1 MTITHMARRLDY
13 NVGALLRNIQQPD
26 AHRAELQA
34 NGRPEG
40 SEYVA
45 EIVADSVSPGGVRL
59 TSFLLRYPLIVH
71 AEKLRHRVASH
82 SVMSARAIPTARL
95 VRSADYVPWQ
105 FTSAQAGMVGGS
117 PLTGWRAWL
126 ARMIWRT
133 HGAVS
138 RASALALAKV
148 GAHKQHANRLLS
160 PHAWVTDL
168 VTATEWSGFFALRLA
183 PNADPAI
190 RTIAMM
196 MDALYRAHEPRKLA
210 IGELHAP
217 FDPGPGFSTEQRV
230 AIAAARCARLS
241 YARHEDERPIVE
253 DIKLA
258 ERLAADRHW
267 SPFEHVAEPLEDPET
282 WCGNFR
288 GWLQVRARLDAAFLH
303 RERQIPAS
311 A

>member
-1 MTITHMARRLDY
+1 MKITTEITPHRPGDPELARA
-13 NVGALLRNIQQPD
+13 VMQHPS
-26 AHRAELQA
+26 
-34 NGRPEG
+34 RPEG
-40 SEYVA
+40 SEYVV

-71 AEKLRHRVASH
+71 AEMLRHRVASH

-105 FTSAQAGMVGGS
+105 FTSAQAGMVGGE

-126 ARMIWRT
+126 ARMIWRA

-138 RASALALAKV
+138 RASALALARV

-160 PHAWVTDL
+160 SHAWVTDL
-168 VTATEWSGFFALRLA
+168 VTATEWDGFFKLRLA
-183 PNADPAI
+183 SNADPAI

-196 MDALYRAHEPRKLA
+196 MDVLYRSMDVLYRAREPKKLA

-258 ERLAADRHW
+258 ERLATDRHW

-288 GWLQVRARLDAAFLH
+288 GWLQARARLDAAFLH